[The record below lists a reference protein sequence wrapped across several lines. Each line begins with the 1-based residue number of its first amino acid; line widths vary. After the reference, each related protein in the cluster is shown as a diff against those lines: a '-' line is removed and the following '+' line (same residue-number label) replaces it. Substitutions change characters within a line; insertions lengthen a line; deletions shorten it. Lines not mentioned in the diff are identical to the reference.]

1 LRAVLTVMGFYL
13 HIGPYTRLAIA
24 QLDRQIEALENGRY
38 VAPPLQPPV
47 RATAGAAVAVNA

>member
-1 LRAVLTVMGFYL
+1 VLTVMGFYL

-24 QLDRQIEALENGRY
+24 QLDKQIEALENGRY